1 MGNKTEIPIPNPMA
15 VDAAGMDRAYAAGP
29 GPAARTLLS
38 TLLGD
43 QRPITEQ
50 DFGPAELKVLEQA
63 VRKAEKAG
71 RRYIGYGDYGEA
83 DPWAEGS
90 GAVYNALTQ
99 LPASLAF
106 TLGMAKFKRAPDGS
120 IEITDQYDFGAPKA
134 EADQQIAKHGGIL
147 GALSYGMQNNGLLG
161 VGNVIG
167 NVVAPQGSGRPV
179 KITLP
184 PQGMARALSGK

>member
-1 MGNKTEIPIPNPMA
+1 MANNEIPIPNPMA

-38 TLLGD
+38 TLLGN

-50 DFGPAELKVLEQA
+50 DFGPAELKLLEKA
-63 VRKAEKAG
+63 VRKAEKEG
-71 RRYIGYGDYGEA
+71 RQYIGYGDYGEA

-90 GAVYNALTQ
+90 GAVVNALTQ
-99 LPASLAF
+99 LPASMAF
-106 TLGMAKFKRAPDGS
+106 TLGMAKFKRAPDGTV
-120 IEITDQYDFGAPKA
+120 EITDQYDFGAPKA
-134 EADQQIAKHGGIL
+134 QADEAIAKRGGIL
-147 GALSYGMQNNGLLG
+147 GALAYGMENNGLLG

-179 KITLP
+179 KIRLVP
-184 PQGMARALSGK
+184 PGLRAMLTGK